1 MQLSLQSHILTETE
15 IGPSGSSFVFKLT
28 SIGSLFMLPNISL
41 NGISILRS
49 LTLTSTPHIPSG
61 SLASMLRVTFSL
73 QVAPSWGKVITQ

>member
-28 SIGSLFMLPNISL
+28 SIGSLFRLPNISL

-73 QVAPSWGKVITQ
+73 QVAPSWGK